1 MRCWWPAVINQV
13 EKLQFM
19 IFWILTII
27 NLICSAFVIVLV
39 RKHIVTK
46 AANVAL
52 YLNLSNILLF
62 FLILIGLI
70 IAIQIFPVGHYE
82 ILSIFVVYS
91 LFGGAV
97 LLHNLVHIA
106 IVTCNA
112 RKMNITS
119 ILYKLMNSDDYSETQ
134 IATFSILGEYIY
146 NSKDYEALEFV
157 YGLFEKRLLQYEE
170 GTDDNTLNVIY
181 KCLNVAMYGPV
192 ALVDNYHISSPKDIN
207 QNLMAQIHKSLLQNN

>member
-1 MRCWWPAVINQV
+1 M
-13 EKLQFM
+13 
-19 IFWILTII
+19 
-27 NLICSAFVIVLV
+27 
-39 RKHIVTK
+39 
-46 AANVAL
+46 
-52 YLNLSNILLF
+52 
-62 FLILIGLI
+62 
-70 IAIQIFPVGHYE
+70 
-82 ILSIFVVYS
+82 
-91 LFGGAV
+91 
-97 LLHNLVHIA
+97 HIA
-106 IVTCNA
+106 IVICNA
-112 RKMNITS
+112 KKMNITS

-207 QNLMAQIHKSLLQNN
+207 QNLMAQIHKSLLQNS